1 MVRAMV
7 LKELREVRGI
17 AVLALLL
24 YAFLLTYAIAPTLW
38 WDYVPFLAQTSWE
51 GSFSN
56 EMLPFIQDRFTSDL
70 AYASAALA
78 IALGLWQSAGETKRG
93 TFAFL
98 LHRPV
103 TRRQI
108 IGVKLSVGVM
118 LYLLCTAIPL
128 LAYCLWAATPGTHA
142 GPFEWSMSW
151 PAWTRWWA
159 TTLVYAGAFLTGIR
173 PARWYGTRLL
183 PLIAALAGFAMST
196 GIALEYPQTTLWF
209 CLAILAA
216 DIWLISAILFV
227 SHTRDFS

>member
-1 MVRAMV
+1 M

-17 AVLALLL
+17 AVLALLI
-24 YAFLLTYAIAPTLW
+24 YAFLLTYAIMPTLW
-38 WDYVPFLAQTSWE
+38 WDYVPVARIWGIGMPSQT
-51 GSFSN
+51 
-56 EMLPFIQDRFTSDL
+56 MLPFIQDSFTPRFL
-70 AYASAALA
+70 VASTVLA

-98 LHRPV
+98 LHHPV
-103 TRRQI
+103 TRRQV
-108 IGVKLSVGVM
+108 IGLKLSVGVTA
-118 LYLLCTAIPL
+118 YLLCAAIPL
-128 LAYCLWAATPGTHA
+128 LAYSLWAATPGTHA

-183 PLIAALAGFAMST
+183 PLVVAVVGFAISA
-196 GIALEYPQTTLWF
+196 GIALRVPQAMPWV
-209 CLAILAA
+209 CLAVLGA

-227 SHTRDFS
+227 SQTRDFS

>member
-1 MVRAMV
+1 MLKALM
-7 LKELREVRGI
+7 LKELRDVRGI
-17 AVLALLL
+17 AVLALLI
-24 YAFLLTYAIAPTLW
+24 YTFLLTYAIRPTLW
-38 WDYVPFLAQTSWE
+38 WDYVPAARMWE
-51 GSFSN
+51 YGRPSPTL
-56 EMLPFIQDRFTSDL
+56 LPFIEDSFTPGFVV
-70 AYASAALA
+70 ASAVLA
-78 IALGLWQSAGETKRG
+78 VALGLWQSAGEARRG

-108 IGVKLSVGVM
+108 IVLKLSVGVTA
-118 LYLLCTAIPL
+118 YLLCGAIPL
-128 LAYCLWAATPGTHA
+128 LAYSFWAATPGTHA

-183 PLIAALAGFAMST
+183 PLIVAVVGFAISA
-196 GIALEYPQTTLWF
+196 GIAFEYPQTALWV

-216 DIWLISAILFV
+216 NIWLLSAILFV
-227 SHTRDFS
+227 TQTRDFS

>member
-17 AVLALLL
+17 AVLALLI
-24 YAFLLTYAIAPTLW
+24 YAFLLTYAITPTLW
-38 WDYVPFLAQTSWE
+38 WDYVPVAQMWE
-51 GSFSN
+51 NGRPS
-56 EMLPFIQDRFTSDL
+56 ETLLPFIKDSFTPGFL
-70 AYASAALA
+70 VASVVLA

-108 IGVKLSVGVM
+108 IGLKLSAGLM
-118 LYLLCTAIPL
+118 TYLLCAAIPL
-128 LAYCLWAATPGTHA
+128 WIYCLWAATPGTHA

-183 PLIAALAGFAMST
+183 PLIVAIAGFAISA
-196 GIALEYPQTTLWF
+196 GLALSFPQAMPWV
-209 CLAILAA
+209 CLTILAA

-227 SHTRDFS
+227 TQTRDFS

>member
-1 MVRAMV
+1 MLKALM
-7 LKELREVRGI
+7 LKELRDVRGI
-17 AVLALLL
+17 AVLALLI
-24 YAFLLTYAIAPTLW
+24 YTFLLTYAILPALW
-38 WDYVPFLAQTSWE
+38 WDYVPVAQMWE
-51 GSFSN
+51 NGRPS
-56 EMLPFIQDRFTSDL
+56 ETMLPFIRDSFTPRFL
-70 AYASAALA
+70 VASAVLA
-78 IALGLWQSAGETKRG
+78 VALGLWQSVGETKRG

-108 IGVKLSVGVM
+108 IVLKLSVGVTT
-118 LYLLCTAIPL
+118 YLLCAAIPL
-128 LAYCLWAATPGTHA
+128 LAYSFWAATPGTHA

-183 PLIAALAGFAMST
+183 PLIVAVVGFAISAE
-196 GIALEYPQTTLWF
+196 IALNAPQAMPWV

-227 SHTRDFS
+227 TQTRDFS